1 MSYLYM
7 KQFTTRAAIKR
18 QRAARLRG
26 GVVVSAVAVYIV
38 YYALGVL
45 AATGYGVSAL
55 LGN

>member
-7 KQFTTRAAIKR
+7 RQFTTRATARR

-45 AATGYGVSAL
+45 AATGYSASAL